1 MGGRGR
7 GTPQIHTVRMSSM
20 STTAS
25 NAGRSDTDTELP
37 AVAFAVGRA
46 EQEPLQ
52 VTATGGAEGPAATAV
67 DTAEVDGAALPVALL
82 GALAIVAASAAVA
95 GAVVTG

>member
-25 NAGRSDTDTELP
+25 NAGRSATDTDVP
-37 AVAFAVGRA
+37 AVALAVGRA

-52 VTATGGAEGPAATAV
+52 VTATGGADGPAATAV
-67 DTAEVDGAALPVALL
+67 VTAAVDGTALPAALLVT
-82 GALAIVAASAAVA
+82 LATVAASAAVA
-95 GAVVTG
+95 GAATCG